1 MIDSLSFSCK
11 ALAQVW
17 EEEREVPYDIV
28 DDTRKQQILL
38 MLMRAFL
45 R

>member
-1 MIDSLSFSCK
+1 MIDSLSFSCE
-11 ALAQVW
+11 ALARIW
-17 EEEREVPYDIV
+17 EERKAAYHIV

-45 R
+45 